1 MNRLSTLVVIGLAGL
16 LAGCGSS
23 VTSSTQA
30 PTHVTYTV
38 NVQPDRLTLN
48 VGDYS
53 GISAVVDE
61 STLNSSPKPVA
72 PPPTIKFYTSDA
84 RVSVSPSGSICAG
97 QWDLKYELCSPALSL
112 PSNPVTITAYD
123 NQHDVSGSTQLFVH
137 PRAAN
142 ITLTAPGYPTANS
155 CVSQNQSVTYI
166 AQAFDSSGNLIPNCA
181 TSNVAG
187 CVNSLDYTWSTA
199 DPTVAG
205 AGLYGGMVAR
215 NPGVTSIYAK
225 LNGTVSVPLAFAT
238 CPPAAIVL
246 ETSAYNKGAAA
257 PPYST
262 ADMDST
268 AADCGT
274 NGSCILQKGSTKYL
288 TAKSLDIHGNPMQLV
303 DLNGNPLN
311 TLSLDFLSSSL
322 LTGSFVSVDAFTS
335 RFTANTSGRTILT
348 AACTPPACNPTISD
362 FVAPTGTLVPAKS
375 LGYGYPI
382 YSNVIGASVAGSSSS
397 TVLVTGTTFPDGV
410 TPVHRLLTYDSES
423 LVQTHPQGIEL
434 ANLPNSLVVA
444 PNGQIAY
451 VGSSEGLVVVN
462 LTTYSS
468 AIQVYPIVGDPI
480 NTDQITGTVLGV
492 SPDSRYVLISD
503 IPNGLVFLLDTTVA
517 KSATRYPI
525 PNIRAVTFAT
535 DGFDFWIGGD
545 SGVYVYQGDTFV
557 KTQFSN
563 GNSSN
568 VTSLAWTPDGQSYF
582 ASGSQL
588 TNYSTCDDQNPQNL
602 GAGPVDLAS
611 TAIDGS
617 PRVFG
622 LAGSEWLDYSVT
634 SSSRAGATPPVGN
647 VCLSTVSVTLVSS
660 LPQAQSTL
668 KCTAQQFTFSPRLE
682 QEFVTGEDPLCTT
695 PETAI
700 HGYDLGSKAEIT
712 LSLST
717 TSTST
722 FTPVPIV
729 PLSGGIL
736 NDGRKLYVGTMDGKN
751 STLLRRFDL
760 ATGTE
765 EVVTQELVDQ
775 NGNPTT
781 NPPTFVTVIPASVPL
796 VPSYVAVVPK

>member
-16 LAGCGSS
+16 LAACGSS

-30 PTHVTYTV
+30 PTNATYSL
-38 NVQPDRLTLN
+38 NVQPNRLTLN
-48 VGDYS
+48 VGDIA
-53 GISAVVDE
+53 GISAVVDQ
-61 STLNSSPKPVA
+61 STLNSAPKAVT
-72 PPPTIKFYTSDA
+72 PPPTIKFYSSDS

-97 QWDLKYELCSPALSL
+97 QWDLKYELCSPSLSL
-112 PSNPVTITAYD
+112 PNSPVVITAYD
-123 NQHDVSGSTQLFVH
+123 NQQNVSGSTQVFVH
-137 PRAAN
+137 PRAAD
-142 ITLTAPGYPTANS
+142 ITLSASGYPTANN
-155 CVSQNQSVTYI
+155 CVSQNQSVLYT
-166 AQAFDSSGNLIPNCA
+166 AQAFDSGGNLIPNCA
-181 TSNVAG
+181 VSNVAG
-187 CVNSLDYTWSTA
+187 CVNALDYTWTTA

-238 CPPAAIVL
+238 CPPAALVL
-246 ETSAYNKGAAA
+246 ESSAYNKGAAA

-268 AADCGT
+268 APDCAT
-274 NGSCILQKGSTKYL
+274 TQSCILQKGSPVYL
-288 TAKSLDIHGNPMQLV
+288 TAKSLDINGNPMQLV
-303 DLNGNPLN
+303 DINGNPLD

-322 LTGSFVSVDAFTS
+322 LTGSFISVNAFTS
-335 RFTANTSGRTILT
+335 RFTANTSGRTILST
-348 AACTPPACNPTISD
+348 SCTPPGCNPSISD
-362 FVAPTGTLVPAKS
+362 FVAPTGTLVTAKS
-375 LGYGYPI
+375 LGYGYPL

-397 TVLVTGTTFPDGV
+397 TVLVTGTTFADGV
-410 TPVHRLLTYDSES
+410 TPVHRLLTYDTES
-423 LVQTHPQGIEL
+423 LALTHTIEL

-444 PNGQIAY
+444 PNGQYAY

-462 LTTYSS
+462 LSSYSS
-468 AIQVYPIVGDPI
+468 AILTYPIVGDPI

-503 IPNGLVFLLDTTVA
+503 IPNGLVFLVDTTGS
-517 KSATRYPI
+517 KNATRYPI

-535 DGFDFWIGGD
+535 DLFDFWIGGD
-545 SGVYVYQGDTFV
+545 NGVYVYQGDTFV
-557 KTQFSN
+557 KTQTN
-563 GNSSN
+563 ISSN
-568 VTSLAWTPDGQSYF
+568 VTSLAWAADGQSYF

-602 GAGPVDLAS
+602 GAGPVNLAS
-611 TAIDGS
+611 TAINGS
-617 PRVFG
+617 PRIVG
-622 LAGSEWLDYSVT
+622 LAGSAWLDYSVT
-634 SSSRAGATPPVGN
+634 SSSQASNPKPVGN
-647 VCLSTVSVTLVSS
+647 VCLSTVAVSNPPHS
-660 LPQAQSTL
+660 APSTL
-668 KCTAQQFTFSPRLE
+668 NCTAQQFAFSPRLE
-682 QEFVTGEDPLCTT
+682 QEFVTGEDSACAT

-712 LSLST
+712 LGLST

-736 NDGRKLYVGTMDGKN
+736 NDGRKLYVGTNDSKN
-751 STLLRRFDL
+751 GALLRRFDL
-760 ATGTE
+760 ASGAE
-765 EVVTQELVDQ
+765 EVVTQELLNQ
-775 NGNPTT
+775 SGQPTT

-796 VPSYVAVVPK
+796 IPSYVAVVPK